1 MEEMVIGT
9 IAAVAMIIFEI
20 WMVRRNESVLLSFKE
35 EIHKHEMEMT
45 SARYDTVIQLREID
59 HQISHLSRTMEDIIN
74 TEPPPPQENKTVVI
88 KETITPR
95 QAKEAIEE
103 ETKPIRRKSS

>member
-1 MEEMVIGT
+1 MEEMLVIG
-9 IAAVAMIIFEI
+9 AVAAAIVFEV

-35 EIHKHEMEMT
+35 EIHRHEMEMT
-45 SARYDTVIQLREID
+45 SARYDTLIQLREID

-88 KETITPR
+88 KQTVTPR
-95 QAKEAIEE
+95 QAQEAIAE
-103 ETKPIRRKSS
+103 ETKPTKRKSS